1 MSTETYLGKIEV
13 SPLAVASLAS
23 ETVLRCYGVVGMA
36 PAGSLRDGLVEI
48 LQREATHRGVEVHV
62 REGKIA
68 VDLYVVIE
76 YGTRISE
83 VANNIMEAVR
93 FRLEQALGMTISE
106 VNVHVQD
113 LRVSST

>member
-1 MSTETYLGKIEV
+1 MATETYLGKIEV

-23 ETVLRCYGVVGMA
+23 DAVLRCYGVVGMA
-36 PAGSLRDGLVEI
+36 PAGTLRDGLVEI
-48 LQREATHRGVEVHV
+48 LQRDATHRGVEVHV
-62 REGKIA
+62 RDDRII

-83 VANNIMEAVR
+83 VAHNIMETVK
-93 FRLEQALGMTISE
+93 FRLEQALGMPIAE

-113 LRVSST
+113 LRVSNT

>member
-1 MSTETYLGKIEV
+1 MATETYLGKIEV

-23 ETVLRCYGVVGMA
+23 DAVLGCYGVVVMA
-36 PAGSLRDGLVEI
+36 PAGTLRDGLVEI

-62 REGKIA
+62 REQGIV
-68 VDLYVVIE
+68 VDLYVIIE

-83 VANNIMEAVR
+83 VAQNIMDAVK
-93 FRLEQALGMTISE
+93 FRLERGLGMPIAE

-113 LRVSST
+113 LRVSNA

>member
-1 MSTETYLGKIEV
+1 MATESYLGKIEV

-23 ETVLRCYGVVGMA
+23 EAVLGCYGVVGLA
-36 PAGSLRDGLVEI
+36 AAGTLRDGLVEI
-48 LQREATHRGVEVHV
+48 LQRDATHRGVEVRLRDGAIV
-62 REGKIA
+62 

-83 VANNIMEAVR
+83 VAHNIMETVK
-93 FRLEQALGMTISE
+93 FRLERALGKPIKE

-113 LRVSST
+113 LRVSNT

>member
-1 MSTETYLGKIEV
+1 MATETYLGKVEI
-13 SPLAVASLAS
+13 SPLAVANLAS
-23 ETVLRCYGVVGMA
+23 EAVLGCYGVVGMA

-62 REGKIA
+62 REHGIV

-83 VANNIMEAVR
+83 VAQNVMEAVR
-93 FRLEQALGMTISE
+93 FRLERAIGLPIAE

-113 LRVSST
+113 LRVSSA

>member
-1 MSTETYLGKIEV
+1 MATETFLGKIEV

-23 ETVLRCYGVVGMA
+23 EAVLRCYGVVGMA
-36 PAGSLRDGLVEI
+36 PAGTLRDGLVEI
-48 LQREATHRGVEVHV
+48 LQRDATHRGVEVRL
-62 REGKIA
+62 REGSIV

-83 VANNIMEAVR
+83 VAQNIMETVK
-93 FRLEQALGMTISE
+93 FSLERALGMPISE

-113 LRVSST
+113 LRVSGT